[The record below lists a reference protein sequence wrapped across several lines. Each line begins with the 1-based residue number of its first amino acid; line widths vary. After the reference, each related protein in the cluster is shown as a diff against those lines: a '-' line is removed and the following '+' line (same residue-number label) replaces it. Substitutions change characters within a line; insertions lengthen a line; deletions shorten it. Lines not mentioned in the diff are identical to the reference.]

1 MSGLL
6 PILPPTPAPRH
17 LVGGKGA
24 QLLKLVELGALVPEF
39 IVVPT
44 TVAAWTATDGQFPKE
59 TWDAIAAQVRRWNTR
74 WVSVRSSV
82 TGEDGA
88 EASFAGL
95 FETFLYVT
103 LDQLQQKILDCYQ
116 ALSSERVR
124 VYCREK
130 NITEKLQMA
139 VVIQRMLDPVA
150 SGVAFSRSPIA
161 PTADVVI
168 DASWGV
174 GEGVV
179 AGLVEVDHWRMSRLG
194 EKLFE
199 SIAVKEHRLGPNDE
213 SGGTVGHAVA
223 ADKKDVPSLAPL
235 ELQAVCREVLRLEK
249 ALGIPVD
256 VEFAFEERRLYLLQV
271 RPITQ
276 QFPGIKCYADT
287 NLAESYP
294 GVTSPFTTSFVQLA
308 YRNAFIESAVLLGAR
323 TDRLGQLLPH
333 YQSLVGSVNH
343 HLYYDLEHYYAVL
356 MALPGGKKNIDNW
369 HRMIGG
375 RKEGMDVSVSID
387 TPSLREQVTAGL
399 KLILFLCTQQRVLS
413 RFAQTQE
420 HQRQLIHQHLRE
432 SKSADE
438 TLRFLSELLKRPH
451 GFGLT
456 LINDLA
462 LMLGVK
468 VLASVVTSVGQ
479 SEDILAP
486 LLKTGDEVESLK
498 PLRHLEDVV
507 RRLPTEFWP
516 ELKLSL
522 EAAPFWGDAYPE
534 IWRELE
540 QKGWKEEAAL
550 LAQFL
555 ALYGERSFEELKLE
569 SPTLRQSPRDF
580 WRLLHFMRQ
589 HKARSTQKVVTPQ
602 SFDPKALPLLKR
614 IVWKIGWAVTK
625 RSIFWREKTRLL
637 RGQFYNVIREVLER
651 AAIELRR
658 DYPAF
663 QDFTW
668 ADYFSVPISVYERFA
683 NGELPNTDLAAAIR
697 EHRSWQETRGPFP
710 EFLVIG
716 AGEAPFAVPEITP
729 SSESLTGQTAASGV
743 VTGVPLVLDSPE
755 EALEIDDLSDRILV
769 TRHTD
774 PAWVFIMSQCRGLIS
789 EKGSLLSHTAII
801 GRELGIPT
809 IVGVKGAVNNLRSV
823 RSITLDADR
832 GLVSIHES

>member
-6 PILPPTPAPRH
+6 PITPPAHASKH

-39 IVVPT
+39 LVIPT
-44 TVAAWTATDGQFPKE
+44 TVASWTATDGAFPAE
-59 TWDAIAAQVRRWNTR
+59 TLSAVEAQVRAWSTR

-103 LDQLQQKILDCYQ
+103 LDQLPQKILDCYA

-139 VVIQRMLDPVA
+139 VVVQRMLDPVA
-150 SGVAFSRSPIA
+150 SGVAFSRAPIA

-179 AGLVEVDHWRMSRLG
+179 AGLVEVDHWRVSRLG
-194 EKLFE
+194 EVLLE
-199 SIAVKEHRLGPNDE
+199 RVAVKEHRLGANAE
-213 SGGTVGHAVA
+213 AGGTVGHAVA
-223 ADKKDVPSLAPL
+223 SEKRETPSLSAL
-235 ELQAVCREVLRLEK
+235 EVQSVCREVLRLER
-249 ALGIPVD
+249 ALGAPVD
-256 VEFAFEERRLYLLQV
+256 VEFALEEGRLYLLQV

-276 QFPGIKCYADT
+276 AFPRLKCYTDT

-308 YRNAFIESAVLLGAR
+308 YRNAFVESAVILGSS
-323 TDRLGQLLPH
+323 TLRLAQLMPH

-356 MALPGGKKNIDNW
+356 MALPGGKKNIENW

-375 RKEGMDVSVSID
+375 RKEGMDVPVSLQA
-387 TPSLREQVTAGL
+387 PGLREQVTAGL

-413 RFAQTQE
+413 RFAQSQE
-420 HQRQLIHQHLRE
+420 LQRQLIHQRLRE
-432 SKSADE
+432 STAADE
-438 TLRFLSELLKRPH
+438 TLRFMGELLKRPY

-468 VLASVVTSVGQ
+468 VLSAVLAAAGE
-479 SEDILAP
+479 SEDVLAP

-498 PLRHLEDVV
+498 PLRHLESVV
-507 RRLPTEFWP
+507 RKLPGEFWP
-516 ELKLSL
+516 ELKVAL
-522 EAAPFWGDAYPE
+522 EAAPVWGDAYPE

-540 QKGWKEEAAL
+540 QKGWKEEAAQ
-550 LAQFL
+550 LAHFL

-589 HKARSTQKVVTPQ
+589 HKARPTPPPKSPQ
-602 SFDPKALPLLKR
+602 GFDPRNLPLVKR
-614 IVWKIGWAVTK
+614 LAWKLGWVVTK

-651 AAIELRR
+651 AALDLRR
-658 DYPAF
+658 EYPVF
-663 QDFTW
+663 QEFTW
-668 ADYFSVPISVYERFA
+668 ADYFSVPLAVYESFA
-683 NGELPNTDLAAAIR
+683 AGELPSTELAAAIR
-697 EHRSWQETRGPFP
+697 DGRRWQEARGPFP

-716 AGEAPFAVPEITP
+716 DGETPYAHPEVAAT
-729 SSESLTGQTAASGV
+729 STSLTGQTAASGV

-755 EALEIDDLSDRILV
+755 EALEIDDLSNRILV

-823 RSITLDADR
+823 RRITLDADR
-832 GLVSIHES
+832 GFVSLHES